1 MVLFYV
7 LSFSQVMALADSNG
21 NNNAS
26 TVKSPT
32 SQTLSLLVGT
42 SGPDASLGRG
52 EGDIVIIEGMAL
64 AADSNP
70 SDGND
75 DDVVGLKNQ
84 ISLYV
89 VRPGDT
95 LSQVASM
102 FDVSVN
108 TILWAN
114 DLSSSKGISPG
125 QTLVI
130 LPVSG
135 IKYVVRRGDTTQS
148 IARLYSG
155 SADEIKEFNQL
166 TGSLSIGQELI
177 IPNGRIAQ
185 IATPKKQGS
194 TSRLVSGIS
203 GPAAPAGYYIR
214 PIIGGVR
221 TQGLHGYNG
230 VDLASHIGTP
240 IMASAAGTVVVAKMG
255 GWNSGYGNY
264 VVLSHDN
271 GTQTLYG
278 HASSLAVSVGETV
291 AQGEVIAYVGS
302 TGRSTGPHVH
312 FEIRGAKNAF

>member
-7 LSFSQVMALADSNG
+7 LSFSQVIVLADSNG

-26 TVKSPT
+26 AVKPRT
-32 SQTLSLLVGT
+32 SQTLALLVGA
-42 SGPDASLGRG
+42 SSPDTNPGRG
-52 EGDIVIIEGMAL
+52 EGDIVVVEGQAL
-64 AADSNP
+64 VA
-70 SDGND
+70 DGNPTD
-75 DDVVGLKNQ
+75 GEGGDIVGLKNQ

-95 LSQVASM
+95 LSQVAGM

-114 DLSSSKGISPG
+114 DFSAQKGISPG

-135 IKYVVRRGDTTQS
+135 IKHVVRRGDTAQS
-148 IARLYSG
+148 IAKAYAG
-155 SADEIKEFNQL
+155 SIDEIKEFNQL
-166 TGSLSIGQELI
+166 TGSLSIGQEII
-177 IPNGRIAQ
+177 IPNGRIAVA
-185 IATPKKQGS
+185 ATVKKQGS
-194 TSRLVSGIS
+194 TGRVVSGIS

-214 PIIGGVR
+214 PITGGVR

-230 VDLASHIGTP
+230 VDLANRTGTP
-240 IMASAAGTVVVAKMG
+240 IMASSAGTVVVAKMG

-271 GTQTLYG
+271 GTQTLYA

-291 AQGEVIAYVGS
+291 AQGDVIAYVGS

-312 FEIRGAKNAF
+312 FEVRGAKNPF